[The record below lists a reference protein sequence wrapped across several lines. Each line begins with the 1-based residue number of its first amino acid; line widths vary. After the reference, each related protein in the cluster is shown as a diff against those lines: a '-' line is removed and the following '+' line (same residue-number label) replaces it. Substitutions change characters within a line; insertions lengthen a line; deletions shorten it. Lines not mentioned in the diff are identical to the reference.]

1 MMAPLPT
8 LLAFCNFLENL
19 LHTSSL
25 ALMRRMI
32 TDFYAGN
39 EHTLQDFMRLGA
51 TVISVMPVKRTSPRK
66 LKEAARLLA
75 EQKKENEVDIN
86 GQRQTQ
92 MGTPTSPP
100 CVFRYLS
107 ARVATR
113 NVLWLRDIFHE
124 YCHGEAALLHEFVR
138 RGDQAISVIP
148 VDIQALSMVP
158 LPPPPLSVDPTCS
171 GAMEEI
177 GAPFTVTSSE
187 VTSLSTQPAQ
197 RKRSRGH
204 ESEQQ
209 SSGENQKASDDR
221 TRKVSRRVSV
231 SGQETDAVVATT
243 LSLNPASLSEAVV
256 RASIMDALER
266 LEAKEPWKEVFNP
279 DKLSLPFSRVR
290 YPQLAAALQTFWQK
304 NARAVWER
312 KFWAPLSRSRNLDL
326 HNQRRCRQLKA
337 GTFFE
342 RKVIL
347 PIYNEL
353 GAFFFVEMDQRPK
366 PQSGWYY
373 FEQAVDLFTLAQRYG
388 LHACLQYLESEA
400 FKRFPV
406 GPGKNRNFYGRM
418 NGKSRSMWSSV
429 ESLRSVLD
437 EIVAIKTKTKVLMS
451 CYHAEKGQ
459 KFQNWS
465 TGTVDSIV

>member
-1 MMAPLPT
+1 MAPLPT

-158 LPPPPLSVDPTCS
+158 LPPPPLSVDPT
-171 GAMEEI
+171 
-177 GAPFTVTSSE
+177 
-187 VTSLSTQPAQ
+187 L
-197 RKRSRGH
+197 K
-204 ESEQQ
+204 
-209 SSGENQKASDDR
+209 
-221 TRKVSRRVSV
+221 
-231 SGQETDAVVATT
+231 
-243 LSLNPASLSEAVV
+243 AVV

-437 EIVAIKTKTKVLMS
+437 EIVAIKTKTKDR
-451 CYHAEKGQ
+451 C
-459 KFQNWS
+459 
-465 TGTVDSIV
+465 DSDELLPR